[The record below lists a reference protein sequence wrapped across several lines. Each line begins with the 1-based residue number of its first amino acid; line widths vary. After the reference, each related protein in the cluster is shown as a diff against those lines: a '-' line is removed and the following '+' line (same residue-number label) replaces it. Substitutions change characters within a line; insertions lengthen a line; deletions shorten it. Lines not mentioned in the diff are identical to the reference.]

1 MKDDYDEDSEVEEGE
16 INDNTL
22 ENLGNPNMVEELKDK
37 DVDMMGPNNA
47 KSKLPSKKRKIDEVT
62 W

>member
-22 ENLGNPNMVEELKDK
+22 EILGNSNMVEELKEK
-37 DVDMMGPNNA
+37 DVDMMGPS
-47 KSKLPSKKRKIDEVT
+47 KDRSKLPSKKRKIDEVS
-62 W
+62 